1 MYCVNCSHCNQ
12 GCNASNS
19 VTNEELN
26 IYVKETINT
35 MLEDGILVRPDDV
48 YMTSQELNGTILR
61 TTLNNSIVFE
71 TDLSVILRA
80 NMDYLKDYVDNIL
93 IDLIGNIPDA

>member
-1 MYCVNCSHCNQ
+1 MYYGN
-12 GCNASNS
+12 CNAWNERCNVSNK
-19 VTNEELN
+19 ELN
-26 IYVKETINT
+26 SYVKETVNT
-35 MLEDGILVRPDDV
+35 MLDEGILVRPDDV
-48 YMTSQELNGTILR
+48 YMTSQELNGTILT

-71 TDLSVILRA
+71 TDLAVVLRA

>member
-1 MYCVNCSHCNQ
+1 MHYENCNEICNI
-12 GCNASNS
+12 SNK
-19 VTNEELN
+19 ELN
-26 IYVKETINT
+26 RYVKETINS

-48 YMTSQELNGTILR
+48 YMTSQALNGSILT

-71 TDLSVILRA
+71 TDLALLLRS